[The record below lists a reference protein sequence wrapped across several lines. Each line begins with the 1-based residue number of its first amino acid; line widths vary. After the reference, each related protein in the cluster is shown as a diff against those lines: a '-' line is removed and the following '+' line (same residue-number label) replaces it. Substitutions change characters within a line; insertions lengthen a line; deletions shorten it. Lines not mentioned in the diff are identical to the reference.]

1 MSTVIYLSNQNVQI
15 VTGTQSGAG
24 VSLKNFFNLETPE
37 GSTINGMIMNAE
49 AFVAFMKEEWKK
61 NNLPTKDVILVV
73 NSSKFAG
80 KVIEMPSM
88 GAKKTRKF
96 ISGEYA
102 DIGRNE
108 GSIYSSI
115 AIGKGEGKLKRI
127 YAEAIEPDFIN
138 EYIETFNEIGI
149 KLSAIYS
156 AESTLIRFVEKTAA
170 ARCDTFLFIVVTA
183 NTFTVILWINGG
195 FYHYSLSRCFQTPGT
210 VEFAEDLGRTISQM
224 NQFLQAHQI
233 EHHFKK
239 IFISG
244 VEDEDLK
251 YYITVFEEMG
261 IHTPVE
267 GFKFGAGSSPVVV
280 QSMIQCVS
288 GLYKQDKT
296 ENFLPLCIEAIKKG
310 TGDSAESP
318 MKTIAIASIGG
329 TLVLMLLVYTVCAVI
344 NKQKQ
349 SELDA
354 IVEYNNQP
362 ARLLELARYDEITYR
377 NSFLNAQFN
386 AIDGLEQNLVT
397 YPTGN
402 TEVMNVFYDC
412 AGDIATLSFGNF
424 NAEEGYISV
433 VAQASVVED
442 INAFIKKLTEQK
454 IFTKVDYTGY
464 TYQEDTGLWNIMVSC
479 TLAESAGKEN

>member
-24 VSLKNFFNLETPE
+24 VSIKNFFNLETPE

-49 AFVAFMKEEWKK
+49 AFIAFMKEEWKK

-88 GAKKTRKF
+88 SAKKTRKF

-138 EYIETFNEIGI
+138 DYIETFNEIGI

-156 AESTLIRFVEKTAA
+156 AESTLIRFIEKTTSS
-170 ARCDTFLFIVVTA
+170 RCETFLFIVA
-183 NTFTVILWINGG
+183 SPNTFTTILWINGG
-195 FYHYSLSRCFQTPGT
+195 FYHYNLTRCFHETGT
-210 VEFAEDLGRTISQM
+210 IEYAEDLGRVISQM

-233 EHHFKK
+233 EHHFQK

-251 YYITVFEEMG
+251 YYITVFEDMG
-261 IHTPVE
+261 IHTSVE
-267 GFKFGAGSSPVVV
+267 GFKFGAGNSPAVV
-280 QSMIQCVS
+280 QTMIQCVS

-296 ENFLPLCIEAIKKG
+296 ENFLPLCLEAMKKG
-310 TGDSAESP
+310 TDTTESA
-318 MKTIAIASIGG
+318 MKTVAVASIGG
-329 TLVLMLLVYTVCAVI
+329 SLILMLLVYTVCAVI

-349 SELDA
+349 SELDE
-354 IVEYNNQP
+354 ILEYNNSP
-362 ARLLELARYDEITYR
+362 VRMLDLARYDEIVYR
-377 NSFLNAQFN
+377 NSFLRAQFD

-397 YPTGN
+397 YPVGN
-402 TEVMNVFYDC
+402 TEIMNVFYDC
-412 AGDIATLSFGNF
+412 ADDIATLSFGDF
-424 NAEEGYISV
+424 NATEGYISV
-433 VAQASVVED
+433 IAKAAVVED
-442 INAFIKKLTEQK
+442 INTFIKRLTEQE
-454 IFTKVDYTGY
+454 IFKKVDYTGY
-464 TYQEDTGLWNIMVSC
+464 TYQEETGLWNIKVSC
-479 TLAESAGKEN
+479 ILSEAAGKEN